1 MPVIKS
7 AIKKL
12 RRDKKREK
20 ENDVFRKSFDSAIRL
35 AKKQKSHNSINKAV
49 SIIDRAVK
57 RNIIHKN
64 KAARIK
70 SSLSKL
76 AKPVSKAQKTIAK
89 TKTSKVSKKPR
100 GK

>member
-12 RRDKKREK
+12 RKDRKREK
-20 ENDVFRKSFDSAIRL
+20 ENDARRRSLEWTIRQARKSPSKINSAYQAL
-35 AKKQKSHNSINKAV
+35 
-49 SIIDRAVK
+49 DRAVK

-70 SSLSKL
+70 SSLAKLGKPKATVRRSASKS
-76 AKPVSKAQKTIAK
+76 APSTKPR
-89 TKTSKVSKKPR
+89 TKTAKK
-100 GK
+100 